1 MIGGGPAGMMA
12 AGRAAELGARVA
24 LVEKNGSLGRKL
36 LLTGNG
42 RCNLTQA
49 ELDLPSLIEKYGKSG
64 KFLFPALHLF
74 GPGQVME
81 FFEARGLKLKV
92 EKGGKVFPK
101 SDNARDVL
109 AVLLKYLSAGGVKI
123 ISECEVFRVQSISGR
138 TDSLITGQGKISA
151 QKFVLATGGKSYPQ
165 TGSDGAGF
173 RFLKEL
179 GHSITKLRPA
189 LVPMRLKE
197 KWVAGLEGIS
207 PENVELSAWQ
217 GNKRVAGSSGGLMFT
232 RLGLSGPAALDLSGR
247 VGELL
252 EKGGV
257 RLEID
262 FLPGVSAGELEKKML
277 SIFRAGQ
284 NKLVKNV
291 IGCFVPSRLAELVLG
306 LAGIDGD
313 KRVNIVSREERE
325 ELVELLK
332 KFGVTVSGL
341 MGFERAMVTSGGV
354 SLKEIDPNT
363 MNSRLVENLFL
374 AGEII
379 DLNGPS
385 GGYNLQLCWSTG
397 YMAGNS
403 AAAQ

>member
-173 RFLKEL
+173 RFLKEF

-189 LVPMRLKE
+189 LAPIRLKE

-207 PENVELSAWQ
+207 PENVGLSAWQ

-262 FLPGVSAGELEKKML
+262 FLPGVSAAELEKKML

-284 NKLVKNV
+284 NKLVRNV

-341 MGFERAMVTSGGV
+341 TGFERAMVTSGGV

>member
-1 MIGGGPAGMMA
+1 VIGGGPAGMMA